1 MSWDL
6 TAFKLW
12 KICMETCVRGPQ
24 WPQDNFQVHYYAGI
38 IVSTASVWWPACVQ
52 VTFCNQMVHARL
64 SAGHHMP
71 EGLWKTLDHNTCS
84 NYCMCPWGEFLKV
97 DLKSIEQEWLHF
109 HVIWNC
115 TFPLI
120 FFPPPSSLSPPSP
133 LQPVVKYVKDIPLL
147 NKLIPD
153 SLLQSTG

>member
-38 IVSTASVWWPACVQ
+38 IVSTASVWWPACVR

-64 SAGHHMP
+64 SAG
-71 EGLWKTLDHNTCS
+71 DHT
-84 NYCMCPWGEFLKV
+84 PARVF
-97 DLKSIEQEWLHF
+97 
-109 HVIWNC
+109 
-115 TFPLI
+115 
-120 FFPPPSSLSPPSP
+120 
-133 LQPVVKYVKDIPLL
+133 VKDTRPQHVQQLLHVPLRRISQSGFEKYRTGMAAFSCYMEL
-147 NKLIPD
+147 YFPID
-153 SLLQSTG
+153 FFFFSFFFSLLSFSYQPAAASRKVCKRHPPFKQIDSR